1 MQLKFQLLFLSL
13 IYLSLDQT
21 MSGGREKGA
30 YYFLM
35 TAVTNYHQLGDLK
48 PRILFCYGSQPDST
62 NV

>member
-1 MQLKFQLLFLSL
+1 
-13 IYLSLDQT
+13 